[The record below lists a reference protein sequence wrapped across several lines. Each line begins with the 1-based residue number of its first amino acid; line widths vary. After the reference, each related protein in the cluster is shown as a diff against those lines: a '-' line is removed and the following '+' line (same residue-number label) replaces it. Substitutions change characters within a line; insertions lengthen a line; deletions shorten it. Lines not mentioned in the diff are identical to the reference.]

1 MIMKKLIIYFI
12 LSLTLA
18 IADQINV
25 SNAGSDTN
33 GDGSSGSPFKTIQYA
48 IEHANTSSGDTI
60 LVAVGTYAENINF
73 KGKDIIIGSLTLTTG
88 DKSYVSQ
95 TIIDGGSSDSDN
107 ASVVTF
113 SSGETS
119 AAKLVGFTLQNGNG
133 LLNNDI
139 RFGGGIYTKS
149 SSPSLKHLIIKNN
162 ANSSNANDLRGG
174 GIYFGSDSDAF
185 IDSSVIIN
193 NGKANDF
200 GLGGGIYLSG
210 KSDVTLD
217 SILVINNKAETGGGI
232 YTPSRLSQANHVLKR
247 VEIKSNHA
255 THGGGIYVGGTSTGL
270 VKIYNSKI
278 NNNTAKGNGGGFY
291 IIRSVNKI
299 ELYDVSIKLN
309 SADKKGG
316 GIYVYDAQPRIER
329 SLFEGNASQ
338 RGGAIFIDRENA
350 ELNLINGVI
359 YNNTATEFG
368 SAIAS
373 YSRSTV
379 NIYHTTISNNTVGL
393 DATIHPNSGSKI
405 YFYNSIVWNNVA
417 TNQIAFGS
425 SGSTANAN
433 IFEAKNSIIQGL
445 SSIKISNNNDVV
457 DTDDTNFETDPIFS
471 NSILNDYTLNN
482 FSPAIGYG
490 TNDASYSPASIPV
503 SLDFNSNSRPTGSNP
518 DIGAHENSLDS
529 PANSQPLL
537 DKNISD
543 LSIDE
548 DSGERTVS
556 FTGVADGDFHANQTL
571 TVIATSDNT
580 SLIPHPTVTYTSP
593 DTTGTITFT
602 PVPETHGTINL
613 TVKVTDNGGS
623 ANGGIDTVSASFKVT
638 VNPIVPDN
646 FKPSPTNI
654 GGIIQGTP
662 RLNGSAASNLDWIA
676 SFDSKGKVVG
686 SAPLANLVDD
696 VRFGVGSSNFIL
708 YGDDL
713 TTSDIDEGMNPGE
726 DFTLKI
732 WDASTNQIFVQ
743 ADGDGKQLKHSG
755 WAGTNFIPITG
766 YDNPDALFNFVYNTD
781 PVIQQCNVTTLN
793 EDQQYEFTLS
803 DFQYSDEDSVPN
815 TNLALI
821 IDPGSNY
828 SVTGNSITPTSN
840 YSGSIQVAFRLDDG
854 FSSSTVFNADINV
867 LAVDDPPEVKNKID
881 NITVD
886 EDAANTTIDL
896 SATFTDVDNTDSE
909 ITKVIKSNTPSGK
922 IVASISNDILTLDFQ
937 ENQNGIVAIT
947 LTGTS
952 NSLTVDTSFTV
963 TINAVNDVAVA
974 TGQTVSAD
982 EDTDKKITLAGTDA
996 DGDSLT
1002 YNITTLPA
1010 NGTLFQTS
1018 DGSTRG
1024 NSITSLPTT
1033 VSDTSQRIIY
1043 ISAPDGSGDGH
1054 GNFGFKIND
1063 GTSDSDEATVTVN
1076 VAPVDDKLQ
1085 ATAQTVTG
1093 TEDTDVTITLA
1104 GTDSDGRSF
1113 SSKITALPANGFL
1126 FQTSDGTT
1134 RGDTITLVPTTVSD
1148 ASHRIIYLSA
1158 KDGNGDGHGNFG
1170 FKIYAGTSGSAE
1182 SDVTVNISNIN
1193 DAASATAQTVSADED
1208 IDKTITL
1215 AGTDIDGDALTY
1227 NITTLPINGTL
1238 FQTSDGSTR
1247 GNTITTVPTT
1257 VSDASYRVIYVSAQ
1271 DSNGDGH
1278 GNFGFKVNDGTTDSD
1293 EATVIVNVAKV
1304 NDVAT
1309 ATAQTV
1315 TADEDID
1322 KSITLHGTDIDGDP
1336 LTYKITTL
1344 PANGTFFQTSDGT
1357 TKGDTITSVPTT
1369 VSDASHRIIYLSA
1382 KDGYG
1387 DGHGNF
1393 GFKVNDGTIDSKET
1407 TVTVNVTSQP
1417 EDIEATAQTVT
1428 ADEDIDKSITLA
1440 GTDIDGDALTYNI
1453 TTLPANGTLFQT
1465 SDGTTKGDTITS
1477 VPTTVSDASH
1487 RIIYLSAKDGNGDG
1501 HGNFGFKVNDG
1512 TIDSDE
1518 TIVTVN
1524 VTKVNDLA
1532 AAIAQTVTAD
1542 EDIDKTITLAGT
1554 DVDGDI
1560 LSYKITT
1567 LPANG
1572 YLFQT
1577 SDGTTRFDTIT
1588 SIPTTLLYANHQ
1600 VIYLSAKDENGVN
1613 YGNFG
1618 FKVNDGTADTEEAIV
1633 TINVIN
1639 INDLPSA
1646 TVQAVSAD
1654 EDIDKT
1660 IILAATD
1667 ADGDTLSYKISTLPA
1682 NGYLFQTSDGSTRED
1697 TIISTPTTV
1706 SDILQRVIYISAQDG
1721 NGDGHG
1727 NFGFKA
1733 NDGTADS
1740 EETTVT
1746 VNVAPIVEDREA
1758 IPQTVSATEDTDATI
1773 TLIGA
1778 DIDGDPLTYK
1788 ITTLPVNGNLF
1799 ETSDGLTR
1807 GNTITSVPTTISDPG
1822 HRIIYI
1828 SAKDGNGDGHGNF
1841 GFKVNDGT
1849 ADGNEAIVTINVNAV
1864 NDPPTPITIISPA
1877 DSSEI
1882 MITINNKDT
1891 SRVVFDWTSSIDV
1904 ENNELTYM
1912 FEYELKMVNIN
1923 NETISYYDGKDLL
1936 YPGLIITYSE
1946 ILENLDEFQSAGG
1959 IFTWSVDVTDGID
1972 TVFTTDERVIFVIGK
1987 YAALAVEETT
1997 IPDEYSLNQNY
2008 PNPFNPTTRIQYSL
2022 PKPGLVQISIYTLMG
2037 QKIATLVNRN
2047 MDAGQYIITWH
2058 AMDDQGRKV
2067 PSGIYFYTLES
2078 GSYRAIK
2085 KLVLLK

>member
-1 MIMKKLIIYFI
+1 MKKLITSLI
-12 LSLTLA
+12 LSLTFA

-25 SNAGSDTN
+25 SNAGSNTN
-33 GDGSSGSPFKTIQYA
+33 GDGSSANPFKTIQYA

-73 KGKDIIIGSLTLTTG
+73 RGQDIVIGSLTLTTS

-95 TIIDGGSSDSDN
+95 TIIDGGSPSNSDS

-113 SSGETS
+113 IGGETS

-133 LLNNDI
+133 LIINS
-139 RFGGGIYTKS
+139 RRYGGGIFTKNA
-149 SSPSLKHLIIKNN
+149 SPSLKHLSVKNN
-162 ANSSNANDLRGG
+162 ANSTGVTLVYGAGIYFGTNSDAILDSSEIINNGESVVGFGG
-174 GIYFGSDSDAF
+174 GIY
-185 IDSSVIIN
+185 INSSTDVTFDGVLIKN
-193 NGKANDF
+193 NKASF
-200 GLGGGIYLSG
+200 GGGIFL
-210 KSDVTLD
+210 
-217 SILVINNKAETGGGI
+217 
-232 YTPSRLSQANHVLKR
+232 PSKLGNANPVFRR
-247 VEIKSNHA
+247 VEIISNEA
-255 THGGGIYVGGTSTGL
+255 THGGGIYVGGKATGL
-270 VKIYNSKI
+270 LKMYNSKVT
-278 NNNTAKGNGGGFY
+278 NNIATGYGGGIY
-291 IIRSVNKI
+291 INRSTNKI
-299 ELYDVSIKLN
+299 ELYDILITGN
-309 SADKKGG
+309 SAATKGG
-316 GIYVYDAQPRIER
+316 GIYVLEANPRIER
-329 SLFEGNASQ
+329 SLFEGNASKN
-338 RGGAIFIDRENA
+338 GGAIYVDKPTA
-350 ELNLINGVI
+350 ELNLVNSIL
-359 YNNTATEFG
+359 YNNTATEYG
-368 SAIAS
+368 SAIFS
-373 YSRSTV
+373 YNESTA
-379 NIYHTTISNNTVGL
+379 NIYHTTISNNTAGL
-393 DATIHPNSGSKI
+393 DATIRPDYGSKI
-405 YFYNSIVWNNVA
+405 YFYNSILWNNAA
-417 TNQIAFGS
+417 TNQIAFG
-425 SGSTANAN
+425 GTQNTAGR
-433 IFEAKNSIIQGL
+433 FEAKNSIIQGL
-445 SSIKISNNNDVV
+445 SSIQISDNNDVV
-457 DTDDTNFETDPIFS
+457 DTDNSNFETDPIFS
-471 NSILNDYTLNN
+471 NVVPNDYTLKNY
-482 FSPAIGYG
+482 SPAIGYG

-529 PANSQPLL
+529 PANSKPLL
-537 DKNISD
+537 NQNISD

-623 ANGGIDTVSASFKVT
+623 ANGGIDTVSATFKVT
-638 VNPIVPDN
+638 VNPIVPDS

-654 GGIIQGTP
+654 GGIVQGTA
-662 RLNGSAASNLDWIA
+662 RLNGNPASAGDWIA
-676 SFDSKGKVVG
+676 ALDTNAKVVG
-686 SAPLANLVDD
+686 SAPLVNLLSDI
-696 VRFGVGSSNFIL
+696 RFGVGASNFTL
-708 YGDDL
+708 YGDDP

-743 ADGDGKQLKHSG
+743 ADNSGKKISHSG
-755 WAGTNFIPITG
+755 WEGTNFIPITG

-803 DFQYSDEDSVPN
+803 DFQYSDADSIPN
-815 TNLALI
+815 TNLAVI
-821 IDPGSNY
+821 IDPGTNY

-881 NITVD
+881 DITVD

-922 IVASISNDILTLDFQ
+922 IVASISNDILTLDYQ
-937 ENQNGIVAIT
+937 DNQNGIVAIT

-963 TINAVNDVAVA
+963 TINAVNDVAAA
-974 TGQTVSAD
+974 TDQTVSAD
-982 EDTDKKITLAGTDA
+982 EDRDKTITLAGTDV
-996 DGDSLT
+996 DGDALT

-1024 NSITSLPTT
+1024 NSITTVPTT
-1033 VSDTSQRIIY
+1033 VSDTNQRIIY

-1054 GNFGFKIND
+1054 GNFGFKI
-1063 GTSDSDEATVTVN
+1063 
-1076 VAPVDDKLQ
+1076 
-1085 ATAQTVTG
+1085 
-1093 TEDTDVTITLA
+1093 
-1104 GTDSDGRSF
+1104 
-1113 SSKITALPANGFL
+1113 
-1126 FQTSDGTT
+1126 
-1134 RGDTITLVPTTVSD
+1134 
-1148 ASHRIIYLSA
+1148 
-1158 KDGNGDGHGNFG
+1158 
-1170 FKIYAGTSGSAE
+1170 YAGTSGSAE
-1182 SDVTVNISNIN
+1182 TAVIVNISNVN

-1227 NITTLPINGTL
+1227 NITTLPSNGTL

-1257 VSDASYRVIYVSAQ
+1257 VTVSDTSYRVIYVSAQ

-1487 RIIYLSAKDGNGDG
+1487 RVIYLSAKDGNGDG
-1501 HGNFGFKVNDG
+1501 HGNFGFKVTDG
-1512 TIDSDE
+1512 TSDSDE
-1518 TIVTVN
+1518 TIVKVN
-1524 VTKVNDLA
+1524 VAKVNDLA
-1532 AAIAQTVTAD
+1532 VAISQSVNAN
-1542 EDIDKTITLAGT
+1542 EDINKSITLAGT
-1554 DVDGDI
+1554 DVDGDT
-1560 LSYKITT
+1560 LLYKITT

-1577 SDGTTRFDTIT
+1577 SDG
-1588 SIPTTLLYANHQ
+1588 
-1600 VIYLSAKDENGVN
+1600 
-1613 YGNFG
+1613 
-1618 FKVNDGTADTEEAIV
+1618 
-1633 TINVIN
+1633 
-1639 INDLPSA
+1639 
-1646 TVQAVSAD
+1646 
-1654 EDIDKT
+1654 
-1660 IILAATD
+1660 
-1667 ADGDTLSYKISTLPA
+1667 
-1682 NGYLFQTSDGSTRED
+1682 STRGD

-1706 SDILQRVIYISAQDG
+1706 SDTLHRVIY
-1721 NGDGHG
+1721 
-1727 NFGFKA
+1727 
-1733 NDGTADS
+1733 
-1740 EETTVT
+1740 
-1746 VNVAPIVEDREA
+1746 
-1758 IPQTVSATEDTDATI
+1758 
-1773 TLIGA
+1773 L
-1778 DIDGDPLTYK
+1778 
-1788 ITTLPVNGNLF
+1788 
-1799 ETSDGLTR
+1799 
-1807 GNTITSVPTTISDPG
+1807 
-1822 HRIIYI
+1822 

-1882 MITINNKDT
+1882 TITINNKDT

-1923 NETISYYDGKDLL
+1923 DETISYYDGKDLL
-1936 YPGLIITYSE
+1936 YPGFTITYSE
-1946 ILENLDEFQSAGG
+1946 ILENLDHFLSAGG
-1959 IFTWSVDVTDGID
+1959 LITWSVDVTDGID

-2022 PKPGLVQISIYTLMG
+2022 PKAGLVQISIYTLMG

-2047 MDAGQYIITWH
+2047 MDEGQYIITWH
-2058 AMDDQGRKV
+2058 AMNDQGRKV

>member
-1 MIMKKLIIYFI
+1 MIMKKLIIFLI

-73 KGKDIIIGSLTLTTG
+73 RGKDIVIGSLTLTTS

-95 TIIDGGSSDSDN
+95 TIIDGGSPSDINS

-113 SSGETS
+113 IGGETS

-133 LLNNDI
+133 LLISDI
-139 RFGGGIYTKS
+139 RYGGGIYTKS

-162 ANSSNANDLRGG
+162 ANSSNSDNLFGG
-174 GIYFGSDSDAF
+174 GIFFGQKSDALL
-185 IDSSVIIN
+185 DSSAVIN

-200 GLGGGIYLSG
+200 GRGGGIYIDSH
-210 KSDVTLD
+210 SDVTLD
-217 SILVINNKAETGGGI
+217 SVLVFNNKALWGGGI
-232 YTPSRLSQANHVLKR
+232 YTPSRLVQAKPVLKR
-247 VEIKSNHA
+247 VKIISNDA
-255 THGGGIYVGGTSTGL
+255 SKGGGVFVGGTDTGM
-270 VKIYNSKI
+270 VTFYSCDVW
-278 NNNTAKGNGGGFY
+278 NNTAEVYGGGFY
-291 IIRSVNKI
+291 ITRTSNKT
-299 ELYDVSIKLN
+299 EFYDVSIKLN
-309 SADKKGG
+309 SSETKGG
-316 GIYVYDAQPRIER
+316 GIYVYDAKPRIER
-329 SLFEGNASQ
+329 SLFEGNASKN
-338 RGGAIFIDRENA
+338 GGAIYVDRPNA
-350 ELNLINGVI
+350 ELNLVNSIL
-359 YNNTATEFG
+359 YNNTATEYG
-368 SAIAS
+368 SAIS
-373 YSRSTV
+373 FYNRSTA
-379 NIYHTTISNNTVGL
+379 NIYHTTISNNTAGL
-393 DATIHPNSGSKI
+393 DATIRPDYGSKI
-405 YFYNSIVWNNVA
+405 YFYNSVLWNNAA
-417 TNQIAFGS
+417 TNQIAFG
-425 SGSTANAN
+425 GTQNTAGR
-433 IFEAKNSIIQGL
+433 FEAKNSIIQGL
-445 SSIKISNNNDVV
+445 NSIQISDNNDVV
-457 DTDDTNFETDPIFS
+457 DTDNSNFETDPIFS
-471 NSILNDYTLNN
+471 NAVLNDYTLQNY
-482 FSPAIGYG
+482 SPAIGYG
-490 TNDASYSPASIPV
+490 TNDASFSPASIPV
-503 SLDFNSNSRPTGSNP
+503 SLDFNSNSRPTGNNP

-529 PANSQPLL
+529 PANAKPLL
-537 DKNISD
+537 NQNIWD
-543 LSIDE
+543 LSVDE

-556 FTGVADGDFHANQTL
+556 FTGVDDGDFHANQTL
-571 TVIATSDNT
+571 TVTATSDNT
-580 SLIPHPTVTYTSP
+580 GLIPHPTVTYTSP
-593 DTTGTITFT
+593 DTAGTITFT
-602 PVPETHGTINL
+602 PVPDTHGTINL

-623 ANGGIDTVSASFKVT
+623 ANGGIDTVSTSFKVT
-638 VNPIVPDN
+638 VNPIVPDD
-646 FKPSPTNI
+646 FKPTQTNI
-654 GGIIQGTP
+654 GGVIQGTP
-662 RLNGSAASNLDWIA
+662 RLNGSAASNLDWIV

-686 SAPLANLVDD
+686 SAPLVNLVDD
-696 VRFGVGSSNFIL
+696 VRFGVGNSNFIL
-708 YGDDL
+708 YGDDP

-732 WDASTNQIFVQ
+732 WDQSTNQIFVQ
-743 ADGDGKQLKHSG
+743 ADGDGKQLTHSG

-803 DFQYSDEDSVPN
+803 DFQYSDEDSISN
-815 TNLALI
+815 TNLAVI
-821 IDPGSNY
+821 IDPGNNY
-828 SVTGNSITPTSN
+828 SVTGNSITPASN
-840 YSGSIQVAFRLDDG
+840 YSGPIQVAFRLDDG

-867 LAVDDPPEVKNKID
+867 LSVDDPPEVKNKIN

-896 SATFTDVDNTDSE
+896 SATFTDVDNDDSD
-909 ITKVIKSNTPSGK
+909 ITKAITGNTPSGK
-922 IVASISNDILTLDFQ
+922 IVASISNDILTLDYQ
-937 ENQNGIVAIT
+937 DNQSGIVAIT

-952 NSLTVDTSFTV
+952 NGLTVDTSFTV
-963 TINAVNDVAVA
+963 TINAVNDVAAA
-974 TGQTVSAD
+974 TDQTVSAD
-982 EDTDKKITLAGTDA
+982 EDKDKTITLAGTDA
-996 DGDSLT
+996 DGDALT

-1010 NGTLFQTS
+1010 YGTLFQTS

-1024 NSITSLPTT
+1024 NSITTEPTT
-1033 VSDTSQRIIY
+1033 VSDTSHRVIY
-1043 ISAPDGSGDGH
+1043 VSAPDGSGDGH
-1054 GNFGFKIND
+1054 GNFGFKVND

-1076 VAPVDDKLQ
+1076 VAPVDDRLQ

-1093 TEDTDVTITLA
+1093 TEDTDVTIILA

-1113 SSKITALPANGFL
+1113 SFKITALPTNGFL

-1148 ASHRIIYLSA
+1148 GSHRVIYLSA
-1158 KDGNGDGHGNFG
+1158 QDGNGDGHGNFG

-1182 SDVTVNISNIN
+1182 TAVTVNISNVN
-1193 DAASATAQTVSADED
+1193 DVAVAVNQTVTADED
-1208 IDKTITL
+1208 IDKAITL
-1215 AGTDIDGDALTY
+1215 AGTDIDGDTLTY

-1247 GNTITTVPTT
+1247 GNTITTEPTT
-1257 VSDASYRVIYVSAQ
+1257 VSDASHRVIYVSTQ

-1278 GNFGFKVNDGTTDSD
+1278 GNFGFKVNDGTTDSE
-1293 EATVIVNVAKV
+1293 EATVIVNVSKV

-1322 KSITLHGTDIDGDP
+1322 KTITLAGTDIDGDP
-1336 LTYKITTL
+1336 LTYKISTL
-1344 PANGTFFQTSDGT
+1344 PANGYLFQTSDGT
-1357 TKGDTITSVPTT
+1357 TRGDTITSDSTI

-1382 KDGYG
+1382 KDGNG

-1393 GFKVNDGTIDSKET
+1393 GFKVNDGTIDSDET

-1465 SDGTTKGDTITS
+1465 SDGTTKSDTISS

-1532 AAIAQTVTAD
+1532 TAISQSVNAD
-1542 EDIDKTITLAGT
+1542 EDINKSITLTGT
-1554 DVDGDI
+1554 DVDGDT
-1560 LSYKITT
+1560 LLYKITT

-1572 YLFQT
+1572 NLFQT
-1577 SDGTTRFDTIT
+1577 SDGTTRGDTIT
-1588 SIPTTLLYANHQ
+1588 SASTTVSDASHRI
-1600 VIYLSAKDENGVN
+1600 IYLSAKDGNGVN

-1618 FKVNDGTADTEEAIV
+1618 FKVNDGAAESEEAIV

-1646 TVQAVSAD
+1646 TDQAVSAD

-1667 ADGDTLSYKISTLPA
+1667 VDGDTLSYKISTLPA
-1682 NGYLFQTSDGSTRED
+1682 NGYLFQTSDGSTRGD

-1706 SDILQRVIYISAQDG
+1706 SDTLQRVIYISAQDG
-1721 NGDGHG
+1721 YGDGHG

-1740 EETTVT
+1740 EEITVM
-1746 VNVAPIVEDREA
+1746 VNVAPKVEDREA
-1758 IPQTVSATEDTDATI
+1758 IPQTVSATEDTDVTI

-1778 DIDGDPLTYK
+1778 DKDGDPLTYK

-1799 ETSDGLTR
+1799 ETTDGLTR
-1807 GNTITSVPTTISDPG
+1807 GNTITSVPTTISGPV

-1849 ADGNEAIVTINVNAV
+1849 ADGNEAIVTINVNAA

-1923 NETISYYDGKDLL
+1923 DETISYYDGKDLL
-1936 YPGLIITYSE
+1936 YPGFTITYSE
-1946 ILENLDEFQSAGG
+1946 ILENLDHFLSAGG
-1959 IFTWSVDVTDGID
+1959 IITWSVDVTDGID
-1972 TVFTTDERVIFVIGK
+1972 TVYAEEERVIFVIGK
-1987 YAALAVEETT
+1987 YAALAVDETT

-2022 PKPGLVQISIYTLMG
+2022 PKAGLVQISIYTLMG

-2058 AMDDQGRKV
+2058 AMNDQGRKV

-2078 GSYRAIK
+2078 GSYRSIK